1 MQRSNIGMFVF
12 LAVFVALIIL
22 GARFAGTK
30 DVARVNRLMIEGRV
44 AEGRVYS
51 LRELSGKSRSFEVS
65 YSFSADGRQM
75 GDVSKIPEYIYDSLR
90 EGGPVSI
97 TYLPGNPAEH
107 MVGIVDESRIDS
119 TKRMYASL
127 AVLFSVPLVLLIVGM
142 GGLTWYE
149 WNALANF
156 KAVGG
161 VVFSLGPPLKGKQAG
176 QRKITVRYSNL
187 DGETCE
193 VAKQIS
199 INQFK
204 DLAEGQPT
212 TVLMHPTRRKSYL
225 LLNAIS
231 TVEPA

>member
-12 LAVFVALIIL
+12 FAVFVVLIVL
-22 GARFAGTK
+22 GASLAGTK
-30 DVARVNRLMIEGRV
+30 DVARVNRLMNEGRV
-44 AEGRVYS
+44 AEGRVYN
-51 LRELSGKSRSFEVS
+51 LRVLSGKSTSYEVG
-65 YSFSADGRQM
+65 YSFRADGRQM
-75 GDVSKIPEYIYDSLR
+75 GDISKIPEYVYDSLR
-90 EGGPVSI
+90 EGGSVSI

-107 MVGIVDESRIDS
+107 MVGIVDESRVDS
-119 TKRMYASL
+119 TKKMYASL

-149 WNALANF
+149 WNALANYQ
-156 KAVGG
+156 ATGG
-161 VVFSLGPPLKGKQAG
+161 VIFSLGPPLKGKQAG

-187 DGETCE
+187 DGETRE
-193 VAKQIS
+193 VARQVNL
-199 INQFK
+199 NQFK

-212 TVLMHPTRRKSYL
+212 TVLMHPTKRKSYL